1 MAVVAVEEAVAVVVE
16 EEAVL
21 AQPASAEAAE
31 AAPGWRPRLQPPV
44 SPNPHKKYFY
54 HHHHH

>member
-1 MAVVAVEEAVAVVVE
+1 VAVVAVEEAVAVVVE

-31 AAPGWRPRLQPPV
+31 AAPGWRLRPQPPV
-44 SPNPHKKYFY
+44 SPNPRKKYFY
-54 HHHHH
+54 HHHH